1 MIRQRTE
8 GTALVSEA
16 AVNLVNVYE
25 AKTNLSK
32 LLDRV
37 EQGEE
42 IVLGRAGRPVARLS
56 AYRPRRSP
64 RAPGRLA
71 GKIEMA
77 PDFADTPEWLIEA
90 FEEGG

>member
-1 MIRQRTE
+1 M
-8 GTALVSEA
+8 SEA
-16 AVNLVNVYE
+16 VVNVYD

-56 AYRPRRSP
+56 AYRRRRSP
-64 RAPGRLA
+64 RVPGRLA

-77 PDFADTPEWLIEA
+77 ADFSETPEWLIEA
-90 FEEGG
+90 FEAGE

>member
-1 MIRQRTE
+1 M
-8 GTALVSEA
+8 SEA
-16 AVNLVNVYE
+16 VVKVVNVYE

-37 EQGEE
+37 ERGEE
-42 IVLGRAGRPVARLS
+42 VVLGRNGRPIARLL
-56 AYRPRRSP
+56 AYEPRRAP
-64 RAPGRLA
+64 RVPGQLA

-90 FEEGG
+90 FEAGA

>member
-1 MIRQRTE
+1 M
-8 GTALVSEA
+8 SEA
-16 AVNLVNVYE
+16 VVNVVNVYE

-37 EQGEE
+37 ERGEE

-56 AYRPRRSP
+56 AYRPRRTP
-64 RAPGRLA
+64 RVPGRLA
-71 GKIEMA
+71 GRIEMA

-90 FEEGG
+90 FETGG

>member
-1 MIRQRTE
+1 M
-8 GTALVSEA
+8 SEA
-16 AVNLVNVYE
+16 VINVYE

-37 EQGEE
+37 ERGEE
-42 IVLGRAGRPVARLS
+42 IVLGRSGRPVARLT
-56 AYRPRRSP
+56 AYRPRRTP
-64 RAPGRLA
+64 RVPGRLE
-71 GKIEMA
+71 GQIEMA

>member
-1 MIRQRTE
+1 M
-8 GTALVSEA
+8 GEA
-16 AVNLVNVYE
+16 VVNVYE

-37 EQGEE
+37 ERGEE
-42 IVLGRAGRPVARLS
+42 IVLGRNGRPVARLS
-56 AYRPRRSP
+56 AYRTR
-64 RAPGRLA
+64 RAPRVPGQLA

-90 FEEGG
+90 FETGE

>member
-1 MIRQRTE
+1 MN
-8 GTALVSEA
+8 EA
-16 AVNLVNVYE
+16 ALDVVNVYE

-42 IVLGRAGRPVARLS
+42 IVLGRSGRPVARLT
-56 AYRPRRSP
+56 AYRPRRAP
-64 RAPGRLA
+64 RVPGRLA

-77 PDFADTPEWLIEA
+77 ADFADTPAWLIDA
-90 FEEGG
+90 FEAGE